1 MKDYLIKVPKDM
13 VISFKYML
21 NKLEIET
28 QIVNFKRFSS
38 FYFEAS
44 NENIQKIRDRFDN
57 PDWIPSSDK

>member
-28 QIVNFKRFSS
+28 QIVNFKSG
-38 FYFEAS
+38 
-44 NENIQKIRDRFDN
+44 IL
-57 PDWIPSSDK
+57 